1 MTASSSRSATTQP
14 ILAAY
19 ELPDP
24 RGDFDQ
30 TQVGR
35 WSTLS
40 KVQIALLAMIGGVVI
55 AVQVLIIN
63 TYLSADN
70 TSTDFS
76 EATILTTGLAN
87 IQRESLMLQLETG
100 NLLVQP
106 GADTRPLEIRR
117 ALLSNQLRL
126 QLNQSTNNPA
136 VTDGLNAIKQTLS
149 EFDEMLTLA
158 LDSPMSSRNESMPE
172 LEAKLSE
179 LELQIKTL
187 YDAEELSFFGAFK
200 STLDSQRTSQIMLI
214 IVDVLG
220 LALGTVLLLS
230 IFRSVRALRDE
241 MSKRAL
247 VEVELHLANESLEMR
262 IQERTAELTTSNETL
277 ESEIVEREQAQK
289 DLKEFAAKL
298 ELSNQELQD
307 FASVAAHDLQE
318 PLRKVQ
324 TFGDRLKTKFGD
336 NLGEQGLD
344 YLERMQQASARMTTL
359 INDLLTYSRVTT
371 KGQPFVPVDLSETT
385 REVISDLEI
394 RIESAGGIVELEE
407 LPTIDADALQMRQ
420 LMQNI
425 IGNGLKYHRPDVPP
439 IVKISVQPSPSDD
452 MCKIVVED
460 NGIGFDDKYVD
471 RIFTIFQ
478 RLHSRSEYEGTG
490 VGLAVVRK
498 IVERHGGTI
507 TATSTPDVGSSFV
520 VLLPLHH
527 EYDFQEA
534 SNAAVEYE

>member
-520 VLLPLHH
+520 VLLPLRH